1 MRALLDEAL
10 PRQLADA
17 IQGHDVTTVR
27 RLGWQGLSNGAL
39 LQRMVE
45 GGIGVLVTA
54 DRNFEYQQNLG
65 RFGVGLVVL
74 VARSNSRPVLL
85 PLGDRIAAAIS
96 AVAPGQV
103 VYVRAQAEPDPAPLD

>member
-10 PRQLADA
+10 PRQLAAA

-45 GGIGVLVTA
+45 EGIGVLVTA
-54 DRNFEYQQNLG
+54 DRNFEY
-65 RFGVGLVVL
+65 
-74 VARSNSRPVLL
+74 
-85 PLGDRIAAAIS
+85 
-96 AVAPGQV
+96 
-103 VYVRAQAEPDPAPLD
+103 

>member
-1 MRALLDEAL
+1 
-10 PRQLADA
+10 
-17 IQGHDVTTVR
+17 
-27 RLGWQGLSNGAL
+27 
-39 LQRMVE
+39 
-45 GGIGVLVTA
+45 
-54 DRNFEYQQNLG
+54 
-65 RFGVGLVVL
+65 VVL